1 MAVENPSS
9 PPPRTLHG
17 EAEASHVQQN
27 GSVGKWSK
35 SYIPISRSMQHV
47 KVFSFNDEQSWEGQG
62 IGHVSIEHL
71 ERLEDLGLTVIG
83 EQHNDTLLVHRI
95 SSHDIYKR
103 PKDVIICWEDPELA
117 TGLGLYFEEAE
128 SCSFIWDNICL
139 VQRNLLFS
147 SCRNES
153 FQATKNELRE
163 LASIELSSLPLVLKS
178 IQDCNAMEQ
187 LHVVELISQNQE
199 FFPKL
204 MELFRNFEDLKNM
217 DGLHMIFK
225 IIKGIILL
233 DSELIFDKIFSD
245 EFIMDIIG
253 SLEYDPDVPQVQ
265 NHRAFLKR
273 HVVFKEAIPIKNNSV
288 LSKIHQTYRISYLK
302 DVIFPSILDG
312 ATPASVNFI
321 IDANNAV
328 VVSLLKD
335 DVCFIQELCARMRTS
350 SISAES
356 KGDLVLFLHEFCSL
370 AKSLPAAETLQLFRN
385 LMGGGLFDIIT
396 DVLQS
401 QDKKLLS
408 AGLNILFLFLDEDP
422 NLLKLYVFEQKGNSL
437 LEILVKGII
446 ADFGQDVHIEFLE
459 IMKIL
464 MSSYIIS
471 QSQKYTTIEIFY
483 EKYLD
488 QLIDVIASSC
498 PPKNN
503 STIVAKPFAIGRR
516 TQSCATAKPEI
527 LLSISELLCFCVIH
541 HPNRISNYFLL
552 NNAIEKVLYLVHR
565 REKFLVVAA
574 VRFMRTIISNNN
586 ELLLHQIVKGNLLKP
601 VIEAFLENGNRYN
614 MLHSGV
620 LDLLEYIQKN
630 NLRLLLKYIAD
641 NFWKQLLKFEHL
653 RSIQSWIV
661 KYEES
666 MDNCDTSG
674 TVTMVDIQERI
685 GRRDHEGEDEE
696 NDNSDEESDEADSA
710 KHVSCV
716 RNQNDGASLSNVVKV
731 DCTFLSAR
739 KLGHATGMDHDDH
752 RPARHVPRP
761 ASTVDCNDEEITLAK
776 KLKID
781 LNDCRVA
788 DASCGST
795 ACNSYSQSKTLHIV
809 GSDIMNRLGGSGDH
823 NIEKEIEGHKSSTVY
838 QNNGSSSG
846 GN

>member
-17 EAEASHVQQN
+17 EAEASHVQQK

-47 KVFSFNDEQSWEGQG
+47 KVFSFDDEQRWEGQG

-95 SSHDIYKR
+95 SSHDIYRR

-147 SCRNES
+147 SCGNES

-163 LASIELSSLPLVLKS
+163 LSSIELSSLPLVLKS

-187 LHVVELISQNQE
+187 LHVMELISQNQE

-204 MELFRNFEDLKNM
+204 MELFRKCEDLKNM

-225 IIKGIILL
+225 IVKGIILL

-273 HVVFKEAIPIKNNSV
+273 HVAFKEAIPIKNNSV

-302 DVIFPSILDG
+302 DVIFPSVLDG

-370 AKSLPAAETLQLFRN
+370 AKSLSAAQTLQLFRN

-552 NNAIEKVLYLVHR
+552 NNAIEKVLYLVNR

-630 NLRLLLKYIAD
+630 NLRSLLKYIAD

-653 RSIQSWIV
+653 SSIL
-661 KYEES
+661 KYEKFQS
-666 MDNCDTSG
+666 MDNCDASS

-781 LNDCRVA
+781 LND
-788 DASCGST
+788 
-795 ACNSYSQSKTLHIV
+795 
-809 GSDIMNRLGGSGDH
+809 
-823 NIEKEIEGHKSSTVY
+823 
-838 QNNGSSSG
+838 
-846 GN
+846 